1 MSQHWLRKAAT
12 QMVAITS
19 HQEETM
25 MKFNRRT
32 LLGLALIAGAALPTA
47 AVAQAPSLKIM
58 APAAPG
64 GGWDQTARSVGQAL
78 TEAGLAQSV
87 QVANVPGAGGTIGIA
102 QFVNNAKGDASQLM
116 ASGYVMVG
124 AIITNKSPNSLNQV
138 TPIAR
143 LTGEWQ
149 AIAVPAA
156 SPIKTMAELAT
167 MIKADPA
174 KVTWAG
180 GSAGGPDHILAALIT
195 KNVGADP
202 SKTNYIAFSGGGES
216 LGALLGGKVTAG
228 INSLSEFMSQV
239 KAGKLRLLAISTPNR
254 LTDVEAPTLKESG
267 INLEL
272 SNWRMIVA
280 PPGITAEDR
289 TRLTKMFEDLA
300 KSEPWKKMLAAK
312 GWDDIFLTGPAL
324 DEFVKA
330 EQVRTTEVLKDVGLV
345 K

>member
-1 MSQHWLRKAAT
+1 MG
-12 QMVAITS
+12 
-19 HQEETM
+19 
-25 MKFNRRT
+25 FNRRI
-32 LLGLALIAGAALPTA
+32 LLGLALIAGAALPSA
-47 AVAQAPSLKIM
+47 GHAQEGNLKIM

-64 GGWDQTARSVGQAL
+64 GGWDQTARAVGQAL
-78 TEAGLAQSV
+78 TEAGLARSV

-102 QFVNNAKGDASQLM
+102 QFVNSAKGDATQLM

-124 AIITNKSPNSLNQV
+124 AIITNKSPVTLDQV

-149 AIAVPAA
+149 AIAVPAS
-156 SPIKTMAELAT
+156 SPIKTMKELGEL
-167 MIKADPA
+167 IKADPA

-254 LTDVEAPTLKESG
+254 LPELDAPTLKESG

-280 PPGITAEDR
+280 PPGISADER
-289 TRLTKMFEDLA
+289 ARLTKMFEDLA
-300 KSEPWKKMLAAK
+300 KSDAWKKMLKTKA
-312 GWDDIFLTGPAL
+312 WDDIFLTGAAL
-324 DEFVKA
+324 DEFVKQ
-330 EQVRTTEVLKDVGLV
+330 EQARTAAVLQDVGLV

>member
-1 MSQHWLRKAAT
+1 
-12 QMVAITS
+12 
-19 HQEETM
+19 

-32 LLGLALIAGAALPTA
+32 LLGLAAIAGAVLPSIA
-47 AVAQAPSLKIM
+47 NAQAPSLKIM

-64 GGWDQTARSVGQAL
+64 GGWDQTARAVGQVL
-78 TEAGLAQSV
+78 TEAGLAKSV
-87 QVANVPGAGGTIGIA
+87 QVTNVPGAGGTIGIA
-102 QFVNNAKGDASQLM
+102 QFVNGAKGDATQLM

-124 AIITNKSPNSLNQV
+124 AIITNKSPITIDQV

-149 AIAVPAA
+149 AIAVPAS
-156 SPIKTMAELAT
+156 SPIKTMAELGGL
-167 MIKADPA
+167 IKADPA

-239 KAGKLRLLAISTPNR
+239 KAGKLRLLAVSTPSR
-254 LTDVEAPTLKESG
+254 LPDVDAPTLKESG
-267 INLEL
+267 IDLEL

-280 PPGITAEDR
+280 PPGITADER
-289 TRLTKMFEDLA
+289 ARLTTMFEDFA

-324 DEFVKA
+324 EEFVKA
-330 EQVRTTEVLKDVGLV
+330 EQARTAAVLKDVGLV

>member
-1 MSQHWLRKAAT
+1 MG
-12 QMVAITS
+12 
-19 HQEETM
+19 
-25 MKFNRRT
+25 FNRRT
-32 LLGLALIAGAALPTA
+32 LLGLALIASAALPSA
-47 AVAQAPSLKIM
+47 GNAQEGSFKIM

-78 TEAGLAQSV
+78 TEAGLAKSV

-102 QFVNNAKGDASQLM
+102 QFVNSAKGDATQLM

-124 AIITNKSPNSLNQV
+124 AIITNKSPVTLDQV

-149 AIAVPAA
+149 AIAVPTS
-156 SPIKTMAELAT
+156 SPIKTMAELGS

-195 KNVGADP
+195 KNVGADS

-254 LTDVEAPTLKESG
+254 LPDVDAPTLKESG

-280 PPGITAEDR
+280 PPGISADER
-289 TRLTKMFEDLA
+289 VRLTKMFEDLA
-300 KSEPWKKMLAAK
+300 KSDAWKKMLKTKA
-312 GWDDIFLTGPAL
+312 WDDIFLTGPAL
-324 DEFVKA
+324 DEFVKQ
-330 EQVRTTEVLKDVGLV
+330 EQARTAAVLQDVGLV

>member
-1 MSQHWLRKAAT
+1 MG
-12 QMVAITS
+12 
-19 HQEETM
+19 
-25 MKFNRRT
+25 FNRRT
-32 LLGLALIAGAALPTA
+32 LLGLALIAGAALPSA
-47 AVAQAPSLKIM
+47 GSAQEGNLKIM

-64 GGWDQTARSVGQAL
+64 GGWDQTARAVGQAL
-78 TEAGLAQSV
+78 TEAGLARSV

-102 QFVNNAKGDASQLM
+102 QFVNSAKGDATQLM

-124 AIITNKSPNSLNQV
+124 AIITNKSPVTLDQV

-149 AIAVPAA
+149 AVAVPAS
-156 SPIKTMAELAT
+156 SPIKTMKELGEL
-167 MIKADPA
+167 IKADPA

-239 KAGKLRLLAISTPNR
+239 KAGKLRLLAISTPDR
-254 LTDVEAPTLKESG
+254 LPDVDAPTLKESG

-280 PPGITAEDR
+280 PPGISADER
-289 TRLTKMFEDLA
+289 ARLTKMFEDLA
-300 KSEPWKKMLAAK
+300 KSDAWKKMLKTKA
-312 GWDDIFLTGPAL
+312 WDDIFLTGPAL
-324 DEFVKA
+324 DEFVKQ
-330 EQVRTTEVLKDVGLV
+330 EQARTAAVLQDVGLV

>member
-1 MSQHWLRKAAT
+1 M
-12 QMVAITS
+12 
-19 HQEETM
+19 
-25 MKFNRRT
+25 
-32 LLGLALIAGAALPTA
+32 ALIAGAALPSA
-47 AVAQAPSLKIM
+47 GSAQEGNLKIM

-64 GGWDQTARSVGQAL
+64 GGWDQTARAVGQAL
-78 TEAGLAQSV
+78 TEAGLARSV

-102 QFVNNAKGDASQLM
+102 QFVNSAKGDATQLM

-124 AIITNKSPNSLNQV
+124 AIITNKSPVTLDQV

-149 AIAVPAA
+149 AVAVPAS
-156 SPIKTMAELAT
+156 SPIKTMKELGEL
-167 MIKADPA
+167 IKADPA

-239 KAGKLRLLAISTPNR
+239 KAGKLRLLAISTPDR
-254 LTDVEAPTLKESG
+254 LPDVDAPTLKESG

-280 PPGITAEDR
+280 PPGISADER
-289 TRLTKMFEDLA
+289 ARLTKMFEDLA
-300 KSEPWKKMLAAK
+300 KSDAWKKMLKTKA
-312 GWDDIFLTGPAL
+312 WDDIFLTGPAL
-324 DEFVKA
+324 DEFVKQ
-330 EQVRTTEVLKDVGLV
+330 EQARTAAVLQDVGLV

>member
-1 MSQHWLRKAAT
+1 
-12 QMVAITS
+12 
-19 HQEETM
+19 
-25 MKFNRRT
+25 MKFDRKT
-32 LLGLALIAGAALPTA
+32 FLGLVLIAGAALPSTTL
-47 AVAQAPSLKIM
+47 AQAPSLKVM

-64 GGWDQTARSVGQAL
+64 GGWDQTARSVAQGL
-78 TEAGLAQSV
+78 IEAELAKSV
-87 QVANVPGAGGTIGIA
+87 QVTNVPGAGGTIGIA
-102 QFVNNAKGDASQLM
+102 QFVNGAKGDPTQLM

-124 AIITNKSPNSLNQV
+124 AIILNKSPVTLDQV

-156 SPIKTMAELAT
+156 SPIKSMKELGEQ
-167 MIKADPA
+167 IKADPA

-216 LGALLGGKVTAG
+216 LGALLGAKVTAG
-228 INSLSEFMSQV
+228 INSLGEFMSQV
-239 KAGKLRLLAISTPNR
+239 QAGKLRLLAVSSPSR
-254 LTDVEAPTLKESG
+254 LPDADAPTLKESG
-267 INLEL
+267 IDLEL

-280 PPGITAEDR
+280 PPGISADDR
-289 TRLTKMFEDLA
+289 ARLTKIFEDLA
-300 KSEPWKKMLAAK
+300 KSETWKKILATR
-312 GWDDIFLTGPAL
+312 GWQDIFLTGPAL
-324 DEFVKA
+324 DEFVKT
-330 EQVRTTEVLKDVGLV
+330 EQARTRDVLTSVGLV

>member
-1 MSQHWLRKAAT
+1 MT
-12 QMVAITS
+12 
-19 HQEETM
+19 
-25 MKFNRRT
+25 FNRRI
-32 LLGLALIAGAALPTA
+32 LLGLALIAGAALPSA
-47 AVAQAPSLKIM
+47 SFAQAPSLKIM

-64 GGWDQTARSVGQAL
+64 GGWDQTARSVAQGFSE
-78 TEAGLAQSV
+78 TGLAKSV
-87 QVANVPGAGGTIGIA
+87 QVTNVPGAGGTIGIA
-102 QFVNNAKGDASQLM
+102 QFVNGAKGDPTQLM

-124 AIITNKSPNSLNQV
+124 AINLNKSPITLDQV

-149 AIAVPAA
+149 AVAVPAA
-156 SPIKTMAELAT
+156 SPIKSMKELGE

-228 INSLSEFMSQV
+228 INSLGEFMSQIQ
-239 KAGKLRLLAISTPNR
+239 AGKLRLLAVSSPDR
-254 LTDVEAPTLKESG
+254 LPDVAAPTLKESG
-267 INLEL
+267 IDLEL

-280 PPGITAEDR
+280 PPGISDEDR
-289 TRLTKMFEDLA
+289 ARLTKMFEDLA
-300 KSEPWKKMLAAK
+300 KSEAWKKILAMR
-312 GWDDIFLTGPAL
+312 GWEDIFLAGPAL
-324 DEFVKA
+324 DEFVKT
-330 EQVRTTEVLKDVGLV
+330 EQARTRDVLTSVGLV

>member
-1 MSQHWLRKAAT
+1 
-12 QMVAITS
+12 
-19 HQEETM
+19 

-32 LLGLALIAGAALPTA
+32 LLGLALIAGAALPSA
-47 AVAQAPSLKIM
+47 GLAQEGSLKIM

-64 GGWDQTARSVGQAL
+64 GGWDQTARSVAQAL
-78 TEAGLAQSV
+78 MESGLAKSA
-87 QVANVPGAGGTIGIA
+87 QVTNVPGAGGTIGIA
-102 QFVNNAKGDASQLM
+102 QFVNSAKGDATQLM

-124 AIITNKSPNSLNQV
+124 AIITNKSPVTLDQV

-156 SPIKTMAELAT
+156 SPIKTMKELGEL
-167 MIKADPA
+167 IKADPA

-239 KAGKLRLLAISTPNR
+239 KAGKLRLLAISTPSR
-254 LTDVEAPTLKESG
+254 IQDVDAPTLKESG
-267 INLEL
+267 IDLEL

-280 PPGITAEDR
+280 PSGISADER
-289 TRLTKMFEDLA
+289 ARLVKMFEDLA
-300 KSEPWKKMLAAK
+300 KSDAWKKMLQTK
-312 GWDDIFLTGPAL
+312 GWDDIFLTGSAL
-324 DEFVKA
+324 DEFVKT
-330 EQVRTTEVLKDVGLV
+330 EQTRTGAVLKEVGLV

>member
-1 MSQHWLRKAAT
+1 
-12 QMVAITS
+12 
-19 HQEETM
+19 
-25 MKFNRRT
+25 MKFNRGAIV
-32 LLGLALIAGAALPTA
+32 GLALLAGASLSSA
-47 AVAQAPSLKIM
+47 AMAQAPSLKIM

-78 TEAGLAQSV
+78 TEAGLAKSV

-102 QFVNNAKGDASQLM
+102 QFVNNAKGDATQLM

-124 AIITNKSPNSLNQV
+124 AIITSKSPITLDQV

-149 AIAVPAA
+149 AIAVPVA
-156 SPIKTMAELAT
+156 SPIKSMKELGE

-239 KAGKLRLLAISTPNR
+239 KAGKLRLLAMSTPNR
-254 LTDVEAPTLKESG
+254 LPEIDAPTLKESG
-267 INLEL
+267 IDLEL

-280 PPGITAEDR
+280 PPGISTDERA
-289 TRLTKMFEDLA
+289 RLVSMFEELA
-300 KSEPWKKMLAAK
+300 KSEVWKKMLAAK

-324 DEFVKA
+324 DDFVKT
-330 EQVRTTEVLKDVGLV
+330 EQARTKEVLTSVGLV
-345 K
+345 KS

>member
-1 MSQHWLRKAAT
+1 MKLIRTGFVAA
-12 QMVAITS
+12 A
-19 HQEETM
+19 
-25 MKFNRRT
+25 
-32 LLGLALIAGAALPTA
+32 LLAVAALPTGA
-47 AVAQAPSLKIM
+47 FAQTANLKIM

-78 TEAGLAQSV
+78 TEAGLAKSV
-87 QVANVPGAGGTIGIA
+87 QVTNVPGAGGTIGIA
-102 QFVNNAKGDASQLM
+102 QFVNSAKGDPTQLM

-124 AIITNKSPNSLNQV
+124 AIITNKSPVTLDQV

-149 AIAVPAA
+149 AIAVPAE
-156 SPIKTMAELAT
+156 SPIKTMKELADQ
-167 MIKADPA
+167 IKSDPA

-195 KNVGADP
+195 KTVGADS

-228 INSLSEFMSQV
+228 INSLGEFMSQV
-239 KAGKLRLLAISTPNR
+239 KAGKLRVLAVSSPNR
-254 LTDVEAPTLKESG
+254 LPGVDSPTLKENG
-267 INLEL
+267 IDLEL

-280 PPGITAEDR
+280 PPGISAEER
-289 TRLTKMFEDLA
+289 ANLVKTFETLA
-300 KSEPWKKMLAAK
+300 KSDAWKNALKTR

-324 DEFVKA
+324 DSFVKD
-330 EQVRTTEVLKDVGLV
+330 EQARTAAVLKDVGLV

>member
-1 MSQHWLRKAAT
+1 
-12 QMVAITS
+12 
-19 HQEETM
+19 
-25 MKFNRRT
+25 
-32 LLGLALIAGAALPTA
+32 
-47 AVAQAPSLKIM
+47 M

-64 GGWDQTARSVGQAL
+64 GGWDQTARSVAQGL
-78 TEAGLAQSV
+78 IEAELAKSV
-87 QVANVPGAGGTIGIA
+87 QVTNVPGAGGTIGIA
-102 QFVNNAKGDASQLM
+102 QFVNGAKGDPTQLM

-124 AIITNKSPNSLNQV
+124 AIILNKSPVTLDQV

-156 SPIKTMAELAT
+156 SPIKSMKELGEQ
-167 MIKADPA
+167 IKADPA

-228 INSLSEFMSQV
+228 INSLGEFMSQV
-239 KAGKLRLLAISTPNR
+239 QAGKLRLLAVSSPSR
-254 LTDVEAPTLKESG
+254 LPDADAPTLKESG
-267 INLEL
+267 IDLEL

-280 PPGITAEDR
+280 PPGISADDR
-289 TRLTKMFEDLA
+289 ARLTKMFEDLA
-300 KSEPWKKMLAAK
+300 KSEAWKKILATR
-312 GWDDIFLTGPAL
+312 GWQDIFLTGPAL
-324 DEFVKA
+324 DEFVKT
-330 EQVRTTEVLKDVGLV
+330 EQARTRDVLTSVGLV

>member
-1 MSQHWLRKAAT
+1 MTLT
-12 QMVAITS
+12 
-19 HQEETM
+19 
-25 MKFNRRT
+25 RRT
-32 LLGLALIAGAALPTA
+32 LAGLVLAASAALSSA
-47 AVAQAPSLKIM
+47 AFAQQAPSLKIM

-78 TEAGLAQSV
+78 TDAGLASSA
-87 QVANVPGAGGTIGIA
+87 QVTNVPGAGGTIGIA
-102 QFVNNAKGDASQLM
+102 QFVNGAKGDPTQLM

-124 AIITNKSPNSLNQV
+124 AIITNKAPVTLDRV

-149 AIAVPAA
+149 AIAVPTN
-156 SPIKTMAELAT
+156 SPVKSMKELAE
-167 MIKADPA
+167 MIKADPS

-202 SKTNYIAFSGGGES
+202 TKTNYIAFSGGGES

-228 INSLSEFMSQV
+228 INSLGEFMSQI
-239 KAGKLRLLAISTPNR
+239 KAGKLRLLAVSSPER
-254 LTDVEAPTLKESG
+254 LPGVEAPTLKENG
-267 INLEL
+267 IDLEL

-280 PPGITAEDR
+280 PPGISAEER
-289 TRLTKMFEDLA
+289 ASLTKMFKNLVESNA
-300 KSEPWKKMLAAK
+300 WKKVLETR
-312 GWDDIFLTGPAL
+312 GWENIFLAGPAL
-324 DEFVKA
+324 DEFVKN
-330 EQVRTTEVLKDVGLV
+330 EQARTAAVLKDVGLT